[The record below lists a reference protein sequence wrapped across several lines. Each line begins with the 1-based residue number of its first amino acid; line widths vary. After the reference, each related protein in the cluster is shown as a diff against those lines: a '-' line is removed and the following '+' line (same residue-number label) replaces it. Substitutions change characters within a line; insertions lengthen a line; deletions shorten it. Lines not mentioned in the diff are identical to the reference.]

1 MILPS
6 NAENWS
12 WLIIWETRRGVLTI
26 KEDNGKTWKGKAP
39 GKRYHAN
46 RRGSRSL
53 QTNREDLERETSL
66 GKRED
71 APGNVR
77 HLNLGKPSS

>member
-1 MILPS
+1 MS
-6 NAENWS
+6 S
-12 WLIIWETRRGVLTI
+12 
-26 KEDNGKTWKGKAP
+26 DNKGRHGKTWKGKAP
-39 GKRYHAN
+39 RKRHHAN

-53 QTNREDLERETSL
+53 QTNGEDLEKETSL

-71 APGNVR
+71 APGSVR